1 MNKAVIGSRQ
11 AGPIKAVAAV
21 KRLSLF
27 MSWLP
32 PGTGGDAVRAY
43 VLEQTGADDVTAT
56 KLTSYDEI

>member
-1 MNKAVIGSRQ
+1 M
-11 AGPIKAVAAV
+11 

-27 MSWLP
+27 MSRLP
-32 PGTGGDAVRAY
+32 PGIGGDAVRTY